1 MKKKLIMKKFN
12 TVEGL
17 SEFLRI
23 SKSTFI
29 LNDNTYESVESIN
42 NSIENIAV
50 QSLNLNEVEEH
61 ILSLS
66 FSKCLF
72 FGCTMSDDLL
82 HHLLP
87 NNFIF
92 PLLEVPFNTYPNKL
106 YNKETLYNGFNYL
119 NSQTYSQTSD
129 KVVYDYYQQSLKK
142 NSIKDTLAQRLHDH
156 SISDTMYEFIANYDE
171 RRLVAI
177 MGGHKVKRTD
187 DMYFQVAQLS
197 KTLTE
202 NGYLMLSGGGP
213 GAMEATHFGA
223 WMAGRSNEDLLEA
236 AAILSEAPTY
246 SDNNWLATSFRVM
259 NKFPDPLYNSLGIP
273 TWHYGHELPTPFAT
287 HIAKYF
293 ENSVREEGLLALAK
307 GGVIFTPGSAGTI
320 QEIFQDLAQNH
331 YESYGYASPMIFLN
345 VDFWT
350 NARPIFPI
358 IQQMSDNGD
367 LMNLNLGLYDI
378 NEDVIKHLKK
388 FHLSLHQPNI

>member
-1 MKKKLIMKKFN
+1 MRKFD
-12 TVEGL
+12 TVKGL

-23 SKSTFI
+23 SKSAF
-29 LNDNTYESVESIN
+29 LVN
-42 NSIENIAV
+42 NYQSAKIEEVAI
-50 QSLNLNEVEEH
+50 QSLNLSDIEDL
-61 ILSLS
+61 ILSVN

-72 FGCTMSDDLL
+72 LGCVMSNDLL

-87 NNFIF
+87 DNFIF
-92 PLLEVPFNTYPNKL
+92 PLLEVPFNTYPNRL
-106 YNKETLYNGFNYL
+106 YSKETLYNGFDYKVPQ
-119 NSQTYSQTSD
+119 SYSNTFD
-129 KVVYDYYQQSLKK
+129 KIVYDYYQQSLKK
-142 NSIKDTLAQRLHDH
+142 KSIRDTLAQRLHDH
-156 SISDTMYEFIANYDE
+156 SITDSLHEFIVNYDE

-187 DMYFQVAQLS
+187 HMYIQVARLS

-213 GAMEATHFGA
+213 GAMEATHLGA
-223 WMAGRSNEDLLEA
+223 WMAGRSDKDLLES
-236 AAILSEAPTY
+236 AAILAEAPDH
-246 SDNNWLATSFRVM
+246 SDVNWLAKSFRVIE
-259 NKFPDPLYNSLGIP
+259 KYPDPLYNSLGIP

-293 ENSVREEGLLALAK
+293 ENSVREEGLLAIAK

-320 QEIFQDLAQNH
+320 QEVFQDLAQNH

-345 VDFWT
+345 VEFWT
-350 NARPIFPI
+350 TARPIFPI

-367 LMNLNLGLYDI
+367 LMNLNLGLYDY
-378 NEDVIKHLKK
+378 NEEVLEHLKR
-388 FHLSLHQPNI
+388 FE

>member
-1 MKKKLIMKKFN
+1 MRKFD

-23 SKSTFI
+23 SKSKV
-29 LNDNTYESVESIN
+29 LNIDSINRSVEYSR
-42 NSIENIAV
+42 NSIEEVAV
-50 QSLNLNEVEEH
+50 QSLNLNKVEK
-61 ILSLS
+61 LMLTVN
-66 FSKCLF
+66 FSKSLF
-72 FGCTMSDDLL
+72 LGCTMSDELL

-106 YNKETLYNGFNYL
+106 YNKISLYNGFNHK
-119 NSQTYSQTSD
+119 NPQTYTQTLD
-129 KVVYDYYQQSLKK
+129 KVVYDYYRQSLKK

-156 SISDTMYEFIANYDE
+156 SITDSLHEFISNYDE

-187 DMYFQVAQLS
+187 AIYIQVAQLS

-202 NGYLMLSGGGP
+202 SGYLMLSGGGP

-223 WMAGRSNEDLLEA
+223 WMAGFSEDNLLD
-236 AAILSEAPTY
+236 AIEILAEAPIY
-246 SDNNWLATSFRVM
+246 SDANWLVTSFRVM
-259 NKFPDPLYNSLGIP
+259 EKFPNPLYNSLGIP

-307 GGVIFTPGSAGTI
+307 GGVIFTPGSAGTM
-320 QEIFQDLAQNH
+320 QEVFQDLAQNH
-331 YESYGYASPMIFLN
+331 YESYGYASPMIFFN
-345 VDFWT
+345 TEFWT
-350 NARPIFPI
+350 KDRPIFPI
-358 IQQMSDNGD
+358 IQQMSENGD
-367 LMNLNLGLYDI
+367 LMNLNLGLYNNI
-378 NEDVIKHLKK
+378 EDVLNHLKG
-388 FHLSLHQPNI
+388 FV

>member
-1 MKKKLIMKKFN
+1 MRKFD

-23 SKSTFI
+23 SKSKV
-29 LNDNTYESVESIN
+29 LNIDSINRSVEYSR
-42 NSIENIAV
+42 NSIEEVAV
-50 QSLNLNEVEEH
+50 QSLNLNKVEK
-61 ILSLS
+61 LMLTVN
-66 FSKCLF
+66 FSKSLF
-72 FGCTMSDDLL
+72 LGCTMSDELL

-106 YNKETLYNGFNYL
+106 YNKISLYNGFNHK
-119 NSQTYSQTSD
+119 NPQTYTQTLD
-129 KVVYDYYQQSLKK
+129 KVVYDYYRQSLKK

-156 SISDTMYEFIANYDE
+156 SITDSLHEFISNYDE

-187 DMYFQVAQLS
+187 AIYIQVAQLS

-202 NGYLMLSGGGP
+202 SGYLMLSGGGP

-223 WMAGRSNEDLLEA
+223 WMAGFSEDNLLD
-236 AAILSEAPTY
+236 AIEILAEAPIY
-246 SDNNWLATSFRVM
+246 SDANWLATSFRVM
-259 NKFPDPLYNSLGIP
+259 EKFPNPLYNSLGIP

-307 GGVIFTPGSAGTI
+307 GGVIFTPGSAGTM
-320 QEIFQDLAQNH
+320 QEVFQDLAQNH
-331 YESYGYASPMIFLN
+331 YESYGYASPMIFFN
-345 VDFWT
+345 TEFWT
-350 NARPIFPI
+350 KDRPIFPI
-358 IQQMSDNGD
+358 IQQMSENGD
-367 LMNLNLGLYDI
+367 LTNLNLGLYNNI
-378 NEDVIKHLKK
+378 EDVLNHLKG
-388 FHLSLHQPNI
+388 FV

>member
-1 MKKKLIMKKFN
+1 MKKFN

-156 SISDTMYEFIANYDE
+156 SISDTMHEFIANYDE

>member
-1 MKKKLIMKKFN
+1 MRKFD
-12 TVEGL
+12 TVKGL

-23 SKSTFI
+23 SKSAF
-29 LNDNTYESVESIN
+29 LVN
-42 NSIENIAV
+42 NYQSAKIEEVAI
-50 QSLNLNEVEEH
+50 QSLNLSDIEDL
-61 ILSLS
+61 ILSVN

-72 FGCTMSDDLL
+72 LGCVMSNDLL

-87 NNFIF
+87 DNFIF
-92 PLLEVPFNTYPNKL
+92 PLLEVPFNTYPNRL
-106 YNKETLYNGFNYL
+106 YSKETLYNGFDYKVPQ
-119 NSQTYSQTSD
+119 SYSNTFD
-129 KVVYDYYQQSLKK
+129 KIVYDYYQQSLKK
-142 NSIKDTLAQRLHDH
+142 KSIRDTLAQRLHDH
-156 SISDTMYEFIANYDE
+156 SITDSLHEFIVNYDE

-187 DMYFQVAQLS
+187 HMYIQVARLS

-213 GAMEATHFGA
+213 GAMEATHLGA
-223 WMAGRSNEDLLEA
+223 WMAGRSDKDLLES
-236 AAILSEAPTY
+236 AAILAEAPDH
-246 SDNNWLATSFRVM
+246 SDVNWLAKSFRVIE
-259 NKFPDPLYNSLGIP
+259 KYPDPLYNSLGIP

-293 ENSVREEGLLALAK
+293 ENSVREEGLLAIAK

-320 QEIFQDLAQNH
+320 QEVFQDLAQNH

-345 VDFWT
+345 VEFWT
-350 NARPIFPI
+350 KARPIFPI

-367 LMNLNLGLYDI
+367 LMNLNLGLYDY
-378 NEDVIKHLKK
+378 NEEVLEHLKR
-388 FHLSLHQPNI
+388 FE

>member
-1 MKKKLIMKKFN
+1 MRKFD
-12 TVEGL
+12 TVKGL

-23 SKSTFI
+23 SKSAF
-29 LNDNTYESVESIN
+29 LVN
-42 NSIENIAV
+42 NYQSAKIEEVAI
-50 QSLNLNEVEEH
+50 QSLNLSDIEDL
-61 ILSLS
+61 ILSVN

-72 FGCTMSDDLL
+72 LGCVMSNDLL

-87 NNFIF
+87 DNFIF
-92 PLLEVPFNTYPNKL
+92 PLLEVPFNTYPNRL
-106 YNKETLYNGFNYL
+106 YSKETLYNGFDYKVPQ
-119 NSQTYSQTSD
+119 SYSNTFD
-129 KVVYDYYQQSLKK
+129 KIVYDYYQQSLKK
-142 NSIKDTLAQRLHDH
+142 KSIRDTLAQRLHDH
-156 SISDTMYEFIANYDE
+156 SITDSLHEFIVNYDE

-187 DMYFQVAQLS
+187 HMYIQVARLS

-213 GAMEATHFGA
+213 GAMEATHLGA
-223 WMAGRSNEDLLEA
+223 WMAGRSDKDLLEA
-236 AAILSEAPTY
+236 AAILAEAPDY
-246 SDNNWLATSFRVM
+246 SDVNWLAKSFRVIE
-259 NKFPDPLYNSLGIP
+259 KYPDPLYNSLGIP

-293 ENSVREEGLLALAK
+293 ENSVREEGLLAIAK

-320 QEIFQDLAQNH
+320 QEVFQDLAQNH

-345 VDFWT
+345 VEFWT
-350 NARPIFPI
+350 KARPIFPI

-367 LMNLNLGLYDI
+367 LMNLNLGLYDY
-378 NEDVIKHLKK
+378 NEEVLEHLKR
-388 FHLSLHQPNI
+388 FE

>member
-1 MKKKLIMKKFN
+1 MRKFD
-12 TVEGL
+12 TVKGL

-23 SKSTFI
+23 SKSAF
-29 LNDNTYESVESIN
+29 LVN
-42 NSIENIAV
+42 NYQSAKIEEVAI
-50 QSLNLNEVEEH
+50 QSLNLSDIEDL
-61 ILSLS
+61 ILSVN

-72 FGCTMSDDLL
+72 LGCIMSNDLL

-87 NNFIF
+87 DNFIF
-92 PLLEVPFNTYPNKL
+92 PLLEVPFNTYPNRL
-106 YNKETLYNGFNYL
+106 YSKETLYNGFDYKVPQ
-119 NSQTYSQTSD
+119 SYSNTFD
-129 KVVYDYYQQSLKK
+129 KIVYDYYQQSLKK
-142 NSIKDTLAQRLHDH
+142 KSIRDTLAQRLHDH
-156 SISDTMYEFIANYDE
+156 SITDSLHEFIVNYDE

-187 DMYFQVAQLS
+187 HMYIQVARLS

-213 GAMEATHFGA
+213 GAMEATHLGA
-223 WMAGRSNEDLLEA
+223 WMAGRSDKDLLES
-236 AAILSEAPTY
+236 AAILAEAPDH
-246 SDNNWLATSFRVM
+246 SDVNWLAKSFRVIE
-259 NKFPDPLYNSLGIP
+259 KYPDPLYNSLGIP

-293 ENSVREEGLLALAK
+293 ENSVREEGLLAIAK

-320 QEIFQDLAQNH
+320 QEVFQDLAQNH

-345 VDFWT
+345 VEFWT
-350 NARPIFPI
+350 KARPIFPI

-367 LMNLNLGLYDI
+367 LMNLNLGLYDY
-378 NEDVIKHLKK
+378 NEEVLEHLKR
-388 FHLSLHQPNI
+388 FE

>member
-1 MKKKLIMKKFN
+1 MRKFD
-12 TVEGL
+12 TVKGL

-23 SKSTFI
+23 SKSAF
-29 LNDNTYESVESIN
+29 LVN
-42 NSIENIAV
+42 NQNEKIEEIAI
-50 QSLNLNEVEEH
+50 QSLNLSDIEDL
-61 ILSLS
+61 ILSVN

-72 FGCTMSDDLL
+72 LGCVMSNDLL

-87 NNFIF
+87 DNFIF
-92 PLLEVPFNTYPNKL
+92 PLLEVPFNTYPNRL
-106 YNKETLYNGFNYL
+106 YSKETLYNGFDYKVPQ
-119 NSQTYSQTSD
+119 SYSNTFD
-129 KVVYDYYQQSLKK
+129 KIVYDYYQQSLKK
-142 NSIKDTLAQRLHDH
+142 KSIRDTLAQRLHDH
-156 SISDTMYEFIANYDE
+156 SITDSLHEFIVNYDE

-187 DMYFQVAQLS
+187 HMYIQVARLS

-213 GAMEATHFGA
+213 GAMEATHLGA
-223 WMAGRSNEDLLEA
+223 WMAGRSDKDLLEA
-236 AAILSEAPTY
+236 AAILAEAPDY
-246 SDNNWLATSFRVM
+246 SDVNWLAKSFRVIE
-259 NKFPDPLYNSLGIP
+259 KYPDPLYNSLGIP

-293 ENSVREEGLLALAK
+293 ENSVREEGLLAIAK

-320 QEIFQDLAQNH
+320 QEVFQDLAQNH

-345 VDFWT
+345 VEFWT
-350 NARPIFPI
+350 KARPIFPI

-367 LMNLNLGLYDI
+367 LMNLNLGLYDY
-378 NEDVIKHLKK
+378 NEEVLEHLKR
-388 FHLSLHQPNI
+388 FE

>member
-1 MKKKLIMKKFN
+1 
-12 TVEGL
+12 
-17 SEFLRI
+17 
-23 SKSTFI
+23 
-29 LNDNTYESVESIN
+29 
-42 NSIENIAV
+42 
-50 QSLNLNEVEEH
+50 
-61 ILSLS
+61 
-66 FSKCLF
+66 
-72 FGCTMSDDLL
+72 MSDDLL

-92 PLLEVPFNTYPNKL
+92 PLLEVPFNTYPNQL
-106 YNKETLYNGFNYL
+106 YNKETLYNGFNHL
-119 NSQTYSQTSD
+119 NPQTYSQTLD

-156 SISDTMYEFIANYDE
+156 SITDTMHEFIANYDE

-177 MGGHKVKRTD
+177 MGGHKIKRTD
-187 DMYFQVAQLS
+187 EMYIQVAQLS

-223 WMAGRSNEDLLEA
+223 WMAGRTNDDLLEA
-236 AAILSEAPTY
+236 ATILAEAPIY
-246 SDNNWLATSFRVM
+246 SDDNWLATSFRVM
-259 NKFPDPLYNSLGIP
+259 DKFPSPLYNSLGIP

-307 GGVIFTPGSAGTI
+307 GGVIFTPGSAGTM
-320 QEIFQDLAQNH
+320 QEVFQDLAQNH

-350 NARPIFPI
+350 KARPIFPI

-367 LMNLNLGLYDI
+367 LMNLNLGLYDN

-388 FHLSLHQPNI
+388 FLLSLH